1 MNIEAGFGMVIT
13 MDGNISDELKI
24 EGYARDVVRQIQ
36 EARKEAD
43 YQVDD
48 RISVS
53 IKSENEDVQKVVETF
68 GEYITKETLS
78 TLDQNLSDGEI
89 NKTVEFEG
97 LSVQLILK
105 K

>member
-1 MNIEAGFGMVIT
+1 
-13 MDGNISDELKI
+13 
-24 EGYARDVVRQIQ
+24 
-36 EARKEAD
+36 KEAD

-78 TLDQNLSDGEI
+78 TLDQNLTDGEI

-97 LSVQLILK
+97 LSVHLILK